1 MKKDSHLL
9 LVRGLKR
16 VLPICCMTM
25 ILNTSC
31 QNEDNVLPE
40 EGIAKL
46 KIVTEVVESTS
57 RNAIMGNSLPDG
69 TSIGVVMVDDDDE
82 DYQGLGYNNV
92 RYTAVTVDGSQKWE
106 ATNGVTLSGENAT
119 LYAYH
124 PWKDNVDIEKI
135 SVDLAGSQDDWMYAT
150 KVTGLSN
157 TNSTALIEMHHALS
171 NMRITLVK
179 GDFVGTGNV
188 SKITLTSQGI
198 ASQAT
203 LNGKTGE
210 LSGIQQQGAALDCSV
225 KGTISDEPLELNV
238 LFVPTE
244 TEDTPIKVD
253 ITVDNKVYTI
263 TSPEVTTEAGT
274 SINFTLIQNSVMLVM
289 DGVTVTPWSPVP
301 NQSLDA
307 DKKKG

>member
-1 MKKDSHLL
+1 MKKNSCSPMARDLRRYL
-9 LVRGLKR
+9 PLCFLVMVLHGSCQKEET
-16 VLPICCMTM
+16 VLPDNGTAELE
-25 ILNTSC
+25 ILTR
-31 QNEDNVLPE
+31 L
-40 EGIAKL
+40 
-46 KIVTEVVESTS
+46 VENTS

-69 TSIGVVMVDDDDE
+69 TSIGVVMVDEDEE

-92 RYTAVTVDGSQKWE
+92 RYTANSEDGSQKWN
-106 ATNGVTLSGENAT
+106 ATNGVTLSGESAT

-135 SVDLAGSQDDWMYAT
+135 TVDLSESQDDWMYAT
-150 KVTGLSN
+150 PVTGLSN
-157 TNSTALIEMHHALS
+157 TNSTALIEMKHALA
-171 NMRITLVK
+171 NMRISLVK
-179 GDFVGTGNV
+179 GDFAGNGKV
-188 SKITLTSQGI
+188 SKISLTSQGI

-210 LSGIQQQGAALDCSV
+210 LSAIQQQGTTLDCGV
-225 KGTISDEPLELNV
+225 NATISDEPVELNV

-253 ITVDNKVYTI
+253 ITVDDKVYTI

-289 DGVTVTPWSPVP
+289 DKVTVTPWTEALNETLEV
-301 NQSLDA
+301 
-307 DKKKG
+307 DKKKD

>member
-31 QNEDNVLPE
+31 QNEDNVLHE

-46 KIVTEVVESTS
+46 KIVTEVAESTS

-92 RYTAVTVDGSQKWE
+92 RYTAVTVDGSQKWD

-289 DGVTVTPWSPVP
+289 DGVTVTPWSQVP